1 MKRNA
6 HHLSPKYLSISS
18 NYLTIV
24 IVRKF
29 QIARSMKGKSVG
41 CLFVMLLE
49 GRKRQQ
55 QQQQQQTDDFVA
67 TTFNDGANKSQAVF
81 YTGTAAN
88 EIK

>member
-1 MKRNA
+1 
-6 HHLSPKYLSISS
+6 
-18 NYLTIV
+18 
-24 IVRKF
+24 
-29 QIARSMKGKSVG
+29 MKGKNVG

-49 GRKRQQ
+49 GRKR